1 MENYVVC
8 SFSLRVACYA
18 ALQLRPGCLGLIAP
32 DCRSWGTPA
41 RGSSWRSGINVLGLG
56 YPFVLQGNL
65 MASRWLDFKHSTIYI
80 YTVRLFMH
88 VLLWMPMPSCSM
100 YELNQG

>member
-80 YTVRLFMH
+80 YIYIYCPTLHACAFVDAHAFMFH
-88 VLLWMPMPSCSM
+88 V
-100 YELNQG
+100 